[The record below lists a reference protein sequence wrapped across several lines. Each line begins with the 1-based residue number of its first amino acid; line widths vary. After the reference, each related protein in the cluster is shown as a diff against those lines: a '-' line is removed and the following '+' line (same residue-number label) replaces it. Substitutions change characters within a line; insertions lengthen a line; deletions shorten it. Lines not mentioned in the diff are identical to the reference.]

1 MLKDEIE
8 NLLMSTEIVGIDD
21 LLNYME
27 NNSFYD
33 APCSGRYHLSMP
45 GGLAVHS
52 LNVYNTMIKLNNAL
66 DANLNTNSIKIVG
79 LLHDIGKASYHGK
92 ETYIPNVLKDK
103 KLSLAKPYV
112 TNGALLGIPHEIA
125 SLEIISKFI
134 DLTEDEAMSVVA
146 HNGLY
151 TQTGYFIRGKE
162 TKLYLL
168 LHSADMWTS
177 RFSEVTN

>member
-1 MLKDEIE
+1 MIKDEIE
-8 NLLMSTEIVGIDD
+8 SLLMSTEIVGIDD

-103 KLSLAKPYV
+103 KLSLAKPYI
-112 TNGALLGIPHEIA
+112 TNGALLGIPHEVA
-125 SLEIISKFI
+125 SLEIVSKFI
-134 DLTEDEAMSVVA
+134 DLTEDEAFGILF

-151 TQTGYFIRGKE
+151 TPTGYAIKGKE
-162 TKLYLL
+162 TKLYMV
-168 LHSADMWTS
+168 LHDSDMWCS
-177 RFSEVTN
+177 RVIEV

>member
-1 MLKDEIE
+1 MIKDEIE
-8 NLLMSTEIVGIDD
+8 NLLMSTEIMGMDD
-21 LLNYME
+21 LLDYME
-27 NNSFYD
+27 KNSFYS

-52 LNVYNTMIKLNNAL
+52 LNVYKTMIKLK
-66 DANLNTNSIKIVG
+66 DALNTNLEINSIKIVS
-79 LLHDIGKASYHGK
+79 LLHDIGKCSYHGK
-92 ETYIPNVLKDK
+92 ETYIANTLKDG

-112 TNGALLGIPHEIA
+112 TNSALLGIPHEIA

-134 DLTEDEAMSVVA
+134 ALTEEEAHSIIF

-151 TQTGYFIRGKE
+151 TPTGYAIKGKE

-168 LHSADMWTS
+168 LHTADMWCS
-177 RFSEVTN
+177 RFMEVSQ